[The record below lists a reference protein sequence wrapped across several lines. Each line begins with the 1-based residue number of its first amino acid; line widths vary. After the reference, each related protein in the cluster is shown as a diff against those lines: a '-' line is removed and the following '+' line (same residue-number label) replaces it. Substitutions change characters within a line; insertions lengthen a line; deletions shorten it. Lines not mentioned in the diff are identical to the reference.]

1 MNFSQSVSRDYGVKV
16 SMDGIADD
24 GEYLGQPG
32 LSDNDEH
39 DNVMPDVE
47 NAVGTYGPDVLVGSS
62 AANTLIGFKGK
73 DTISG
78 GDGNDTLRIQNG
90 VPSYATDGLDTGDD
104 ILDGGAGTDVLRG
117 FGGADT
123 VTSRDGEAD
132 DVACGDKVDT
142 ETGDTLDTINA
153 DCETSDVLF
162 VAAPAGPG
170 PPAGGATPAAPA
182 TPPPAIPGTPV
193 VAKPT
198 FASLVTLPAISKSHQ
213 SVSRRLFRIRLTKP
227 KNDTILS
234 AVVVLNGKTLKT
246 LKGKRV
252 TSVIDLRGLPKGH
265 FTVKVT
271 LKLKSRATVSGT
283 RAYPD
288 VRVEEVRHHTGLVQR
303 SRVCLCFAAQVR

>member
-1 MNFSQSVSRDYGVKV
+1 MAQSGSAPGWGPGGRRFKSCLPDCRGPRSTGALGVSAWARRRRRGPNGV
-16 SMDGIADD
+16 
-24 GEYLGQPG
+24 
-32 LSDNDEH
+32 
-39 DNVMPDVE
+39 
-47 NAVGTYGPDVLVGSS
+47 
-62 AANTLIGFKGK
+62 GFKGK

-78 GDGNDTLRIQNG
+78 GAGNDTLRSNG
-90 VPSYATDGLDTGDD
+90 VPSYATDGQDTGDD
-104 ILDGGAGTDVLRG
+104 ILDGGAGTDVIRG

-153 DCETSDVLF
+153 DCETSDVQF

-170 PPAGGATPAAPA
+170 PPAGGATPPGTPA
-182 TPPPAIPGTPV
+182 TPPPATSGTPV
-193 VAKPT
+193 VAKLR
-198 FASLVTLPAISKSHQ
+198 FASLVTLPAISKNHKC
-213 SVSRRLFRIRLTKP
+213 VSRRLFRIRLTKP
-227 KNDTILS
+227 KNDAILS

-246 LKGKRV
+246 LKGTRL

-283 RAYPD
+283 RAY
-288 VRVEEVRHHTGLVQR
+288 RTCA
-303 SRVCLCFAAQVR
+303 SKK